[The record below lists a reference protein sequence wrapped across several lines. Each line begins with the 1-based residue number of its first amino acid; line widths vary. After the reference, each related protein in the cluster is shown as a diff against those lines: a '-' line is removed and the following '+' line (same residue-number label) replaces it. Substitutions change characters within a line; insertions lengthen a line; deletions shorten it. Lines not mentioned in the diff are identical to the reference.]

1 MSLFKITYFNLSV
14 TLSGTRQVSQNRT
27 DEARDDLQTGHCQHH
42 RPEDRRE
49 GRRQEEAR
57 EDGHPQ
63 VSVIVTYL
71 SRIDFQSLI
80 LPRSKFKAGAENVK
94 SSLKSITAHELL
106 TLLDSKDYVGSVV
119 AKEKYHGK
127 VSPHKKLL
135 ESATEY

>member
-1 MSLFKITYFNLSV
+1 MSLFKITYFNLIV
-14 TLSGTRQVSQNRT
+14 LILSGSRQVSQNRT

-63 VSVIVTYL
+63 VSVAYL
-71 SRIDFQSLI
+71 SRIDFQSFI

-119 AKEKYHGK
+119 AKEKYNGK
-127 VSPHKKLL
+127 VSQSLKLKRGQHV
-135 ESATEY
+135 